1 MSLGEILSF
10 AFIQRAILAGSLIA
24 AVCSILGVFLVLRR
38 MSLIGDGLAHTTFGS
53 VAVVLLLGASPL
65 YVTLAA
71 LPLVLISSL
80 AILKLTSSKKIFGD
94 AAIGVVSSIG
104 IAAGIVLA
112 SLSGG
117 YNVDLFSYLFGNIL
131 TVNQTELLLSLVV
144 FAIVAGSVIFF
155 YQDLFAVTFDE
166 ELARS
171 MGIKTNRINII
182 LFLLTAVAAVLAMKV
197 TGIMLVS
204 AMLILPPLTA
214 LQLTVSFKATIAVS
228 AVFSVLSVIC
238 GIIFSFMLNIPAGGT
253 IVICNVLFLFISF
266 VIRKILPAANSQLI
280 N

>member
-38 MSLIGDGLAHTTFGS
+38 MSLIGDGLAHATFGS
-53 VAVVLLLGASPL
+53 VAVVLLLGVSPL

-71 LPLVLISSL
+71 LPLVMISSL
-80 AILKLTSSKKIFGD
+80 AIFKLTRSKKIHGD

-104 IAAGIVLA
+104 IAVGIVLA

-131 TVNQTELLLSLVV
+131 TVNQTELFLSVII
-144 FAIVAGSVIFF
+144 FTAVASSVIFF
-155 YQDLFAVTFDE
+155 YHDLFAVTFDE
-166 ELARS
+166 ELAQS
-171 MGIKTNRINII
+171 MGVRTKRINVL
-182 LFLLTAVAAVLAMKV
+182 LFILTAVAAVLAMKV

-204 AMLILPPLTA
+204 ALLILPPLTA
-214 LQLTVSFKATIAVS
+214 LQLSVSFKTTIAASVI
-228 AVFSVLSVIC
+228 FSVLSVVC
-238 GIIFSFMLNIPAGGT
+238 GIIVSFLLNIPAGGT
-253 IVICNVLFLFISF
+253 IVICNVFFLLISF
-266 VIRKILPAANSQLI
+266 GIRKISPATN
-280 N
+280 